1 MTLALRTRQP
11 YLDVLAWHPRDVDT
25 AYRLLLDQAE
35 EQQAGAREDRFA
47 AMRGQLLERMRTR
60 GR

>member
-11 YLDVLAWHPRDVDT
+11 YLDVLSWHPRDVDT

-35 EQQAGAREDRFA
+35 AQQVSAREDRFA
-47 AMRGQLLERMRTR
+47 AMRQQLLERMNNR